1 MQVVLKDGYVYSY
14 AIIGELNEGITV
26 SEEDMETI
34 NLNFFQQHYGS
45 YKLVDGSLVYD
56 EEKDKQLADENEL
69 ERLRILREKEC
80 FSVINRGQAWYDSL
94 TSEQSAELQEW
105 YQAWLNVTETKE
117 IPKKPDWI

>member
-14 AIIGELNEGITV
+14 AITGELDEGITV

-56 EEKDKQLADENEL
+56 EEKDKQIAEENEL

-80 FSVINRGQAWYDSL
+80 FSVINRGQAWYNSL
-94 TSEQSAELQEW
+94 SSEQSAELQKW
-105 YQAWLNVTETKE
+105 YEAWLKVTETRE
-117 IPKKPDWI
+117 IPEKPDWI